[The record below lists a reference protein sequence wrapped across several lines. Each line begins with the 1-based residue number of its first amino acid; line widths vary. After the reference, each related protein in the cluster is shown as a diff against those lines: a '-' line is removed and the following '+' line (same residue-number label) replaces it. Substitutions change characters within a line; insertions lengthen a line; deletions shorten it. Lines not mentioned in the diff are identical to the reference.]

1 VRVVSR
7 WALRADR
14 SVMAYVV
21 LWAII
26 PIRARG
32 ARNQLQL
39 NKGYYVGWQYSS
51 RSNSQFLVFWWR
63 LA

>member
-1 VRVVSR
+1 VRVVVR

-14 SVMAYVV
+14 SATAYVL

-32 ARNQLQL
+32 ARNQLRS
-39 NKGYYVGWQYSS
+39 NKGYYVGWWCSS
-51 RSNSQFLVFWWR
+51 SSNS
-63 LA
+63 